1 MAAIWTALLQDE
13 QGFIVS
19 GELVMVST
27 LGVLGLVTGLS
38 EVSQNVNGELKDV
51 GAAFRLNQSYRCTLP
66 NGTVMSYQDQDE
78 R

>member
-1 MAAIWTALLQDE
+1 MTGIWTALWRDE
-13 QGFIVS
+13 QGFVVS
-19 GELVMVST
+19 GELAMVST
-27 LGVLGLVTGLS
+27 LAVLGLVTGLS

-66 NGTVMSYQDQDE
+66 NGTVLSYQDQDD